1 MHAQVV
7 CTLQHPEDLLD
18 IVVVGQLVDEIGLVP
33 PRFLEVLR
41 FCDVKHLV
49 VPRQH
54 LLKGHGFMAKESMWE
69 TLTSCASETA
79 C

>member
-7 CTLQHPEDLLD
+7 CSLQHPEDLLHV
-18 IVVVGQLVDEIGLVP
+18 VVVGKLVDKIGLVP
-33 PRFLEVLR
+33 PRLLEVLR
-41 FCDVKHLV
+41 LCDVKHLV

-54 LLKGHGFMAKESMWE
+54 LLKRDGVMAKELMRES
-69 TLTSCASETA
+69 LTSCASETA

>member
-7 CTLQHPEDLLD
+7 CTLQHRQDLLHV
-18 IVVVGQLVDEIGLVP
+18 VVVGQLVDEIGLIP
-33 PRFLEVLR
+33 PRLIEVLR
-41 FCDVKHLV
+41 LCDVKHLV

-54 LLKGHGFMAKESMWE
+54 LLKGHGIMAKELVCE
-69 TLTSCASETA
+69 TLTSCESETA